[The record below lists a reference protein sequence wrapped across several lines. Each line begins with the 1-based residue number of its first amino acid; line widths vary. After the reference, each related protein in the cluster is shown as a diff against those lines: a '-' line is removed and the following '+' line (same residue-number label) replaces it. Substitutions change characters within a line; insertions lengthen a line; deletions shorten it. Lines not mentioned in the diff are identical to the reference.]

1 MKSKKKSF
9 ICYAIGNMGLRH
21 AWGSGST
28 EKEAEE
34 QCRLAV
40 KESIEHNPS
49 KLRHS
54 PYTYKTME
62 EK

>member
-1 MKSKKKSF
+1 MTEDQIKEFKE
-9 ICYAIGNMGLRH
+9 
-21 AWGSGST
+21 T